1 MSVPCPLLGTAGTL
15 KTEHVR
21 DYQAGGLNLNAGHF
35 AQLSGSCTLSN
46 KNIYANFFSVFV

>member
-1 MSVPCPLLGTAGTL
+1 MSVPCPLLATAGTL

-35 AQLSGSCTLSN
+35 AQLSMSCALSN
-46 KNIYANFFSVFV
+46 KNIYANFFS